1 MNLRI
6 IERSGQLLDQK
17 NSFSCL
23 LNDQG
28 MIIKLFGDLSKVL
41 DESSHLL
48 AEGINFTHV
57 KWQDLFIGGCD
68 LKQDVQLLQ
77 TLQGTSVIVHSLS
90 LHDPLKNNKLV
101 TFINL
106 SSVNLLVSQRK
117 QPFSELIINS
127 PSMQKI
133 INIIEKVSDVNSTV
147 LLLGESGV
155 GKSAIAKLIHQKSTR
170 NKGPFIS
177 INCSTLPENL
187 VESELF
193 GYEAGT
199 FTGGKNKGKTG
210 LFQAAEKG
218 TIFLDEIAELP
229 LNVQSKLLDVIQE
242 SRIRKVGGTTFQMI
256 DVRLIAATNKDLS
269 SLVQK
274 QLFREDLF
282 YRLNV
287 IPLTIPPLRERKES
301 IPELAQNFLHNF
313 NRKYNRNYMLDKQL
327 LEGFMDADWPG
338 NVRELENTIERLVVT
353 NFSVLDTPSHD
364 ESKEINL
371 PAFTYNPNRYRNS
384 ASFSSLKEA
393 KEALEKDLILQT
405 YQVFQNTYKTAQYL
419 HVDQSTISKKLKKY
433 NSEN

>member
-1 MNLRI
+1 MEQR
-6 IERSGQLLDQK
+6 

-23 LNDQG
+23 LNDHG
-28 MIIKLFGDLSKVL
+28 IIIKMFGDMSKVL
-41 DESSHLL
+41 EESSHLL
-48 AEGINFTHV
+48 AEGINFSHV
-57 KWQDLFIGGCD
+57 KWQDLFLGGYD

-77 TLQGTSVIVHSLS
+77 TLQGTSVIVHSISLL
-90 LHDPLKNNKLV
+90 LHDASKKNKLV

-106 SSVNLLVSQRK
+106 SNVNLLVSK
-117 QPFSELIINS
+117 QKRPVSELIINS

-170 NKGPFIS
+170 NKGSFIS

-229 LNVQSKLLDVIQE
+229 LNAQSKLLDVIQE
-242 SRIRKVGGTTFQMI
+242 NRIRKVGGTTFQMI
-256 DVRLIAATNKDLS
+256 DVRLIAATNKNLS
-269 SLVQK
+269 TLVEK

-313 NRKYNRNYMLDKQL
+313 NRKYNRNYMLDQQL
-327 LEGFMDADWPG
+327 LEEFMDSDWPG

-353 NFSVLDTPSHD
+353 NLSVLDTPSHD
-364 ESKEINL
+364 GKESN
-371 PAFTYNPNRYRNS
+371 PPPFTYNPDRYRNA

-405 YQVFQNTYKTAQYL
+405 YHVFQNTYKTARYL
-419 HVDQSTISKKLKKY
+419 NVDQSTISKKLKKY